1 MINHNHIPNGRGR
14 TVLPQFINTIMVL
27 TIVKR
32 EATLLRLSRERRQS
46 LIRSAIELTGF
57 KGLQLRR
64 WIREVLFFTVII

>member
-1 MINHNHIPNGRGR
+1 MNTNHIPNGCGR
-14 TVLPQFINTIMVL
+14 TVVPQFINTLMVL
-27 TIVKR
+27 TIIKR
-32 EATLLRLSRERRQS
+32 EATLLRVSREQRQS